1 MGLIHDIPGKY
12 TIKAIDKRVS
22 PRTSSPLERRCS
34 KSLPK
39 AVYWAWQLKGEYNIR
54 LNEDAKPFC
63 MTSLRRVP
71 SPLLEK
77 LEKEITGLTVLD
89 VIEPVEEPTE
99 WCASVVVVP
108 KPNGDIRMCVDLT
121 S

>member
-1 MGLIHDIPGKY
+1 
-12 TIKAIDKRVS
+12 
-22 PRTSSPLERRCS
+22 
-34 KSLPK
+34 
-39 AVYWAWQLKGEYNIR
+39 
-54 LNEDAKPFC
+54 

-99 WCASVVVVP
+99 WCASVIVVP
-108 KPNGDIRMCVDLT
+108 KSNGDIRMCVDLT
-121 S
+121 K

>member
-1 MGLIHDIPGKY
+1 MI
-12 TIKAIDKRVS
+12 
-22 PRTSSPLERRCS
+22 
-34 KSLPK
+34 
-39 AVYWAWQLKGEYNIR
+39 
-54 LNEDAKPFC
+54 
-63 MTSLRRVP
+63 SLRRVP